1 MASGSPVARA
11 HRRARAA
18 RSGPARWGAGGQSPF
33 FADASAC
40 PPSARDGLT
49 SVSATAREVQLRC
62 GFGVREPGRGSGG
75 WLKKIRSN
83 STCILSIQQ
92 SCLQLLCSFRD
103 QLFYPILNINQK
115 YKQKFQFKF
124 NFHFHCLTSS

>member
-33 FADASAC
+33 FADASAR

-62 GFGVREPGRGSGG
+62 GLGLREPRRGSGC
-75 WLKKIRSN
+75 WLKKIRSTFMMAAK
-83 STCILSIQQ
+83 SRL
-92 SCLQLLCSFRD
+92 
-103 QLFYPILNINQK
+103 
-115 YKQKFQFKF
+115 
-124 NFHFHCLTSS
+124 